1 MGSKLLKGERALT
14 ARYLQILSERFKVSA
29 DLFLDRHKVMVYEA

>member
-14 ARYLQILSERFKVSA
+14 ARHLKILSDQFKVSA
-29 DLFLDRHKVMVYEA
+29 DVFLDRS